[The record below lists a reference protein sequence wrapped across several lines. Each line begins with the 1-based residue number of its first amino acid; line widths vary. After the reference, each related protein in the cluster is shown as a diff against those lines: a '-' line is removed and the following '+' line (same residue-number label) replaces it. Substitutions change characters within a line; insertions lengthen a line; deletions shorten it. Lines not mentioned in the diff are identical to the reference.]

1 MMEVESMSILDSTNA
16 QLTVIEQ
23 QIGTVKLKLEKKRED
38 LRRMKLAQEQLI
50 GVRND
55 YNSKKDICLEPD
67 FTIKTFYGRN
77 ANEFNSFREN
87 ELKAS
92 FVSISNNKTMDVIA
106 KMMEKINDL
115 QNEITALETR
125 RSLLEGRRL
134 TLISTR
140 NEVDK

>member
-1 MMEVESMSILDSTNA
+1 MSILDSTNA

-38 LRRMKLAQEQLI
+38 LR
-50 GVRND
+50 RND

>member
-1 MMEVESMSILDSTNA
+1 MSILDSTNA

>member
-115 QNEITALETR
+115 QNEITVLETR

>member
-1 MMEVESMSILDSTNA
+1 MSILDSTNA

-115 QNEITALETR
+115 QNEITVLETR